1 MYSYFSDLHVD
12 LLAKGLLEPGEQRLG
27 QTVGTYLPWWA
38 LGFINETYLVIATD
52 RRLILVEHRMAW
64 FHQAQRLH
72 SVQSVPWQGVQ
83 ETRVKGLF
91 GKKLLVNG
99 QGQNGPVRK
108 KLRISNALF
117 GLLAPMRNNLA
128 GAKAVAA
135 GFQAAR
141 GLPAAPSPYAAQ
153 LPQSAQAAPALPP
166 AQPYA
171 QPQAYPQAQPQAHA
185 PPQDYA
191 LQQVQAQAYAQPY
204 GQPAAPV
211 PAAPPVQAYPEAPAT
226 QPTPMPA
233 FNAPGYASVPPTSA
247 APQASQRGI
256 APLPPRVGP
265 RPPMT

>member
-12 LLAKGLLEPGEQRLG
+12 LLAQALLEPGEQRIG

-72 SVQSVPWQGVQ
+72 SVQSLPWPGIQ

-91 GKKLLVNG
+91 GKKLVVSG
-99 QGQNGPVRK
+99 QGQNGPVSK
-108 KLRISNALF
+108 KLRIPNTLF
-117 GLLAPMRNNLA
+117 GLLAPMRNNVA
-128 GAKAVAA
+128 GARAVAT
-135 GFQAAR
+135 GFQNTR
-141 GLPAAPSPYAAQ
+141 GLAAAPSPYAAQ
-153 LPQSAQAAPALPP
+153 LPQQSYAAPALPAAQPYAPP
-166 AQPYA
+166 AQPQSFA
-171 QPQAYPQAQPQAHA
+171 QPQAYAQPQVYAQ

-191 LQQVQAQAYAQPY
+191 LQQVQAQAYAQ
-204 GQPAAPV
+204 QAAP
-211 PAAPPVQAYPEAPAT
+211 QAQPIPEAPAT
-226 QPTPMPA
+226 QPNPVPA
-233 FNAPGYASVPPTSA
+233 FNAPGYASVPPASA
-247 APQASQRGI
+247 APKPSQRGV